1 MQHRHWSEV
10 RRLSVPLE
18 EPLIDELEPGAAL
31 AIGQLWQGRATSEL
45 RVGAQFE
52 RLAREFRA
60 QSASLELCAR
70 LEQAAVDEARHA
82 ELCGTMAGRY
92 GVVTSTEHPGEA
104 PPLVRFGDADERLSL
119 LLHLVLLSCINEGV
133 STFYLRDAMKHSR
146 AEIARATL
154 RQLLS
159 DDVQH
164 ARIGWTHLASPAV
177 TGVDKKVL
185 ALALPTLLRL
195 SRETWTTVPA
205 RSEPWF
211 VEHGCP
217 GLAVAQRAFADAVRE
232 LVLPGMAHVGVDVAP
247 ATRWLAAEEAATHD

>member
-1 MQHRHWSEV
+1 M
-10 RRLSVPLE
+10 RRLSLPLE
-18 EPLIDELEPGAAL
+18 DPLIAQLDPDAAL

-45 RVGAQFE
+45 RVGAQFQ
-52 RLAREFRA
+52 RLTRELRA

-70 LEQAAVDEARHA
+70 LEQAAVDEAHHA
-82 ELCGTMAGRY
+82 ELCSTMASRY
-92 GVVTSTEHPGEA
+92 GVVAATAHPGEA

-119 LLHLVLLSCINEGV
+119 LLHVVLLSCINEGV

-146 AEIARATL
+146 VKVARAAL

-177 TGVDKKVL
+177 TGADKKLL

-217 GLAVAQRAFADAVRE
+217 GLAVAQRAFSDAVRE
-232 LVLPGMAHVGVDVAP
+232 LVLPGMGHVDVDVAP
-247 ATRWLAAEEAATHD
+247 ATRWLAAEQAASHATSAD